1 VLNKINETF
10 AKNEINISAQY
21 LQTNDKIGYMVMDVE
36 TDEIEHLLEELNAIP
51 DTIRARVLY

>member
-1 VLNKINETF
+1 LNKINEAF

-36 TDEIEHLLEELNAIP
+36 TDEVTTILKELNEIP
-51 DTIRARVLY
+51 GTIRARVLY